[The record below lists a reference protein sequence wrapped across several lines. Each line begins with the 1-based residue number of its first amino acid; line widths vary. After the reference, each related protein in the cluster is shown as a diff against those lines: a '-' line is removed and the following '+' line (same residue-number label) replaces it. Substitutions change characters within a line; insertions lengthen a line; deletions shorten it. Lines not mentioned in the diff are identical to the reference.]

1 MNFFERR
8 KILKNKNAFELT
20 PVKLVD
26 HEIDEN
32 GLVHL
37 LMPKVYNK
45 LMKKILEPR
54 LKSKFIKIKL
64 DEIGSAVWLSID
76 DKKNISMIAYEL
88 VNKFNDKIQPVE
100 ERLPKFF
107 SQLYEQKFI
116 TFKEVEG
123 V

>member
-8 KILKNKNAFELT
+8 KILKNTNSFDLT
-20 PVKLVD
+20 PVKLVE
-26 HEIDEN
+26 HEVEEN
-32 GLVHL
+32 GFVAL

-45 LMKKILEPR
+45 LMKKILEPK

-76 DKKNISMIAYEL
+76 NKKNISAIAKEL
-88 VNKFNDKIQPVE
+88 IDKFNDKIQPVE

-107 SQLYEQKFI
+107 SQLYQQKFI
-116 TFKEVEG
+116 TFKELEG
-123 V
+123 D